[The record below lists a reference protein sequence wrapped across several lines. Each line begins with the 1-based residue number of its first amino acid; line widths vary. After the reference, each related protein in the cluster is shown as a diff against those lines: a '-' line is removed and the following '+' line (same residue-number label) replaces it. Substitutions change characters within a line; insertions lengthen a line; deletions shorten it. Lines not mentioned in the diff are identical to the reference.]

1 MDFEK
6 LTQKSREAL
15 ASAQAIASE
24 YGHTE
29 VDAEHLLASL
39 LRQEG
44 GLAPRLFEK
53 MGVPVEPL
61 AKRVEAELQ
70 RRPRV
75 SGPGREPGKV
85 YVTQRLEQVFVRAG
99 EAAKQFKDEYVS
111 VEHLLL
117 ALAAEPA

>member
-6 LTQKSREAL
+6 LTLKSREAV

-24 YGHTE
+24 YGHVE
-29 VDAEHLLASL
+29 VDAEHLLSAL

-53 MGVPVEPL
+53 MGVPVDSLTE
-61 AKRVEAELQ
+61 RVNRELE

-85 YVTQRLEQVFVRAG
+85 YVTQRLEQIFTRA
-99 EAAKQFKDEYVS
+99 ADSAKQFKDEYVS
-111 VEHLLL
+111 VEH
-117 ALAAEPA
+117 